1 VTTYS
6 NSTTK
11 TVAKTANADGTTTIV
26 TTYPDGTSTTQTVAS
41 TAGSVKTGGDEK
53 GTQAKTGRVSWSE
66 LLRN

>member
-6 NSTTK
+6 DATQK

-26 TTYPDGTSTTQTVAS
+26 TTYPDGSTTTETVAS

-53 GTQAKTGRVSWSE
+53 GSQAKTGRVSWSE